1 MVINVLVAGP
11 RHGEMVSSNLLQCY
25 ILVQEMFCVLF
36 LDYEMSPITRWGRK
50 IGNCVWMAHESGL
63 MRLFDGVGFFFF
75 LVFYFPGAPHHRCCC
90 ARLGPCFGAWLAA
103 PREQMSLRRSG
114 QNCFKLGCPKLVL

>member
-1 MVINVLVAGP
+1 MVINVLVLGP

-25 ILVQEMFCVLF
+25 ISVQEMFCVLF

-50 IGNCVWMAHESGL
+50 IGNCVRMAHESGL

-75 LVFYFPGAPHHRCCC
+75 FGLLFSWSTPSSVLLCQAGPLLRCMASSPKGANVSQEEW
-90 ARLGPCFGAWLAA
+90 A
-103 PREQMSLRRSG
+103 
-114 QNCFKLGCPKLVL
+114 KLF